1 MLGAAMSPSAAHLT
15 VAAISLIALRAGG
28 TARNEAPA
36 PIVPAPPVAQEIE
49 SPAASAPSP
58 APIPEVPQW
67 TEGPDIGTGVA
78 MKDTGNPR
86 GQSAFIG
93 YAGYSVSIEDAETWV
108 DALYDSWLR
117 D

>member
-1 MLGAAMSPSAAHLT
+1 MRSARSSCVRWKRSMTRRRNSRSSSTTLPSA
-15 VAAISLIALRAGG
+15 
-28 TARNEAPA
+28 
-36 PIVPAPPVAQEIE
+36 
-49 SPAASAPSP
+49 

-117 D
+117 DRGVRYVWAVRGPDDSHYEHK